1 MLVGCSVLLRIEH
14 ESRVMVVLALSWNEI
29 RVVFLSSEFILCG
42 VDLLLSSARCARRTA
57 ELRKRNYILFT
68 YFLHFSKFLPHLT
81 HISPLYPFL
90 M

>member
-1 MLVGCSVLLRIEH
+1 MLVGCSVLLRIEL

-57 ELRKRNYILFT
+57 ELRTSAAT
-68 YFLHFSKFLPHLT
+68 YFLHTFYISVNFCLT
-81 HISPLYPFL
+81 LLIFHHCILF
-90 M
+90 